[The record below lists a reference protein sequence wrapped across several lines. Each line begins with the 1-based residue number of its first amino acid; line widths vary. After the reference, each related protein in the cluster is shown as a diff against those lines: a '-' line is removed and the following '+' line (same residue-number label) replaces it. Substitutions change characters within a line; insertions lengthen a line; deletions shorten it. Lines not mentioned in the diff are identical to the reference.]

1 MMKDASRGARERR
14 DGRFGRVMKALWAY
28 GLLVIALTSCGMRSS
43 ALWPVVFE
51 VGGVQV
57 QGLSAMS
64 GPVPRIEVVVYD
76 CSGSASCDAG
86 TDELAALSFGPEGR
100 PGEECAAADVASCA
114 LLFTPEEPSRT
125 LWLPDG
131 SFLLTAN
138 AFVEAEDGSGAPSYC
153 ASVPFGVGPGE
164 ANLVEI
170 HLSTCDDGVGF
181 TAIAAGELHS
191 LALDAD
197 GNAWAWGYDGN
208 GQLGDA
214 GTSSSQDAPVAVD
227 MPDGVSFTAIAAGSG
242 HSLALDTNG
251 NAWAWGYD
259 VFGQLGDGG
268 RNSNQDAPVAVAMP
282 DGVSFT
288 TVAAGGLH
296 SLALD
301 ADGNAWAWGY
311 DGYGQLGDGGTSSS
325 QDAPVAVAMPDGVS
339 FTAIAAGFYHS
350 LALDTNGNAWAW
362 GYDGYGQL
370 GDGGSNSNQF
380 APVAVTSGSTP

>member
-1 MMKDASRGARERR
+1 
-14 DGRFGRVMKALWAY
+14 
-28 GLLVIALTSCGMRSS
+28 MRSS

-138 AFVEAEDGSGAPSYC
+138 AFVGAEDGSGAPSYC

-170 HLSTCDDGVGF
+170 HLSTCDDGV
-181 TAIAAGELHS
+181 TPSVAGGGNHS
-191 LALDAD
+191 LF
-197 GNAWAWGYDGN
+197 
-208 GQLGDA
+208 
-214 GTSSSQDAPVAVD
+214 VD
-227 MPDGVSFTAIAAGSG
+227 
-242 HSLALDTNG
+242 
-251 NAWAWGYD
+251 
-259 VFGQLGDGG
+259 
-268 RNSNQDAPVAVAMP
+268 
-282 DGVSFT
+282 
-288 TVAAGGLH
+288 
-296 SLALD
+296 
-301 ADGNAWAWGY
+301 DGNAWAWGY
-311 DGYGQLGDGGTSSS
+311 DGYGQLGDAGSNSD

-362 GYDGYGQL
+362 GHDGYGQL
-370 GDGGSNSNQF
+370 GDAGSNSDQD
-380 APVAVTSGSTP
+380 APDAVTSGSTP